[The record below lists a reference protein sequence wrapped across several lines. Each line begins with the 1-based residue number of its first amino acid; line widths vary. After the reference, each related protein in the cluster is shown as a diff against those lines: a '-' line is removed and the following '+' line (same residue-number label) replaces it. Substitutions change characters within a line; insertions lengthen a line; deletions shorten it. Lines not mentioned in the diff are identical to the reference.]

1 MRDYAKYMEYLKQ
14 NIDEK
19 RLQHS
24 IGTANEAVKLA
35 KAYGADITK
44 AEIAGLLHDVA
55 KGKCKHGFMKLAD
68 EYRIEV
74 DEIEAENVE
83 LIHGKLGA
91 AMIEKQ
97 LGIHDEEILSA
108 IRWHTTGRRGMTLLE
123 KIIYLADLIEPN
135 RHFEGI
141 DDIRRMA
148 YQNIDKAM
156 REALKQV
163 MSFVQDKG
171 FALHPHSIEAYN
183 DYK

>member
-1 MRDYAKYMEYLKQ
+1 MRDYAKYMEYLMQ
-14 NIDEK
+14 NTDEK

-35 KAYGADITK
+35 KVYGADQTK

-55 KGKCKHGFMKLAD
+55 KGKCKHGFKRLAD
-68 EYRIEV
+68 EYGIEV
-74 DEIEAENVE
+74 DEIEAENAE

-97 LGIHDEEILSA
+97 LGIHDDEILCA
-108 IRWHTTGRRGMTLLE
+108 IRWHTTGRRGMTLLD

-141 DDIRRMA
+141 EEIRRIA
-148 YQNIDKAM
+148 YQNIDEAM

-163 MSFVQDKG
+163 MAFVQCKG